1 MLPLNK
7 LETLKQGGYQIAVR
21 GREVEIEFTTPTLGD
36 AASDPELGG
45 ERRRFVVK
53 GIVEGDVVKL
63 TEAYVEDQTGERSKV
78 NLSDLE
84 LWINYV
90 NSL

>member
-1 MLPLNK
+1 MLPLDK
-7 LETLKQGGYQIAVR
+7 LETLRQGGFQVAVR
-21 GREVEIEFTTPTLGD
+21 GREVEIGFATPTLGD

-53 GIVEGDVVKL
+53 GVVEGDVVRL
-63 TEAYVEDQTGERSKV
+63 TEAYVEDQTGVRDRV
-78 NLSDLE
+78 NLRDLE
-84 LWINYV
+84 LWIDYI

>member
-7 LETLKQGGYQIAVR
+7 LETLKQGGYQVAVK

-36 AASDPELGG
+36 AASHPELGG
-45 ERRRFVVK
+45 ERRRFVAK
-53 GIVEGDVVKL
+53 GFVEGDVVRL
-63 TEAYVEDQTGERSKV
+63 TEAYVEDQTGGRNKV
-78 NLSDLE
+78 SLSYLE
-84 LWINYV
+84 LWIEYI